1 MEFLLTLICWEG
13 ALFLAAIGLLIAGQL
28 LSGGI
33 NTSGLLLGT
42 KGDGSSYLSPE
53 RVQLLLFTIAVAFQY
68 VSAVLKNP
76 TVFPTIQQDWLA
88 LFGASH
94 VVYLGG
100 KLGALFVNRNLN

>member
-1 MEFLLTLICWEG
+1 MV
-13 ALFLAAIGLLIAGQL
+13 FLAAVGLLVVGQL

-42 KGDGSSYLSPE
+42 KGDGSAYVSPE
-53 RVQLLLFTIAVAFQY
+53 RVQLLLFTLAVAFQY
-68 VSAVLKNP
+68 VLAVLKNP

-100 KLGALFVNRNLN
+100 KLGALFVNRNSN